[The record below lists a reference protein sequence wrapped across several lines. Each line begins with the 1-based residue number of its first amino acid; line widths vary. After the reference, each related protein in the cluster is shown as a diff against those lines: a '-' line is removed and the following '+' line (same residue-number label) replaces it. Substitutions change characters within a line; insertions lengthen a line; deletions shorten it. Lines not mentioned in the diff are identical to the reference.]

1 MGPCLELFLTSIM
14 PSVSLIKNGIVGWVK
29 HGASFTGDGSYIN
42 GSLAVPMIVQKIKSI
57 APGGIRTFF
66 CSGTGGVISGLESAL
81 QPGVSGFN
89 LVCCSWE
96 TIPCLDDILNDIL
109 GALARMALTLWPG
122 WSATLPEEGGSGKWL
137 ERAASLCRRKQ
148 LPLPKGFSKSVQV
161 QQLSEIMGPGELII
175 VLALG
180 NNGGDQTNIFSFVKA
195 CQWVASE
202 SSARVAVLLP
212 PELSELEEIEAISY
226 GAVRYHGPD
235 KGKAA
240 TALPSEAALSSE
252 TAPPNETVSQSETV
266 SMGAAALPTV
276 GTFHPGIWERKPGR
290 ADEKKA
296 STPLPEL
303 GVPHPLSQGEQ
314 LMAATLAG
322 DPGLSALFEF
332 NRKVRTLHGRHY
344 IVDLLWE
351 AGKVVVEID
360 GYTFH
365 GTRSAF
371 ASDRNRDYELMI
383 SSYIVLR
390 IPHWEVMD
398 DLDHALEKIR
408 DIVAFRRKEGLYGF

>member
-1 MGPCLELFLTSIM
+1 
-14 PSVSLIKNGIVGWVK
+14 
-29 HGASFTGDGSYIN
+29 
-42 GSLAVPMIVQKIKSI
+42 MIVQKIKNIS
-57 APGGIRTFF
+57 PGGVRTFF
-66 CSGTGGVISGLESAL
+66 CSDTGGVISGLKSAL
-81 QPGVSGFN
+81 PPGEPDFN
-89 LVCCSWE
+89 LVYCSWE
-96 TIPCLDDILNDIL
+96 TIPCLDDILNDII
-109 GALARMALTLWPG
+109 GVLARMALSLWPG
-122 WSATLPEEGGSGKWL
+122 WSGTTPQEGGSGKWL

-175 VLALG
+175 VLALQ

-212 PELSELEEIEAISY
+212 PGFSDLEEIEAISY
-226 GAVRYHGPD
+226 GAVQYHGPD
-235 KGKAA
+235 KGRAA
-240 TALPSEAALSSE
+240 AALPGEAALLGETAPQSE
-252 TAPPNETVSQSETV
+252 TAAQRETV
-266 SMGAAALPTV
+266 SMGAAALPSV
-276 GTFHPGIWERKPGR
+276 ATFHPGIWERKPGR

-332 NRKVRTLHGRHY
+332 NRKVRTLHGRQY

-390 IPHWEVMD
+390 IPHGEGMD
-398 DLDHALEKIR
+398 DPDHALKKIR
-408 DIVAFRRKEGLYGF
+408 DIVAFRRKEGQYGV